1 MEEIQKGRQINVEIE
16 AEMKK
21 SYLDYSMSVIVGR
34 ALPDVRDGLKPVH
47 RRILYTLYEN
57 GIYPD
62 KAYRKC
68 ADTVGNVLGKYH
80 PHGDASVYDA
90 MVRMA
95 QDFSLR
101 YPLVDG
107 HGNFGSIDGDPPAA
121 YRYTESRMSKISM
134 SMLTDIEKDT
144 VDFTPNYDDRLKEP
158 VVLPS
163 KYPNLLVN
171 GSTGIAVGMA
181 TNIPPH
187 NLGEVTRAVCA
198 LIDNPDIS
206 LDEIMAYIPGPDFP
220 TGGTIMGRSGIRAA
234 YGTGRGKIRL
244 RAKAHIEDMESGRE
258 RIVITEIPYGV
269 NKARLIE
276 SIAELVKNKRI
287 EMISHIR
294 DESDRDGMRVVIE
307 LKRDANAS
315 VCLNQLYSFT
325 QMQETV
331 GVIMLALDK
340 GEPKI
345 LTLKEI
351 LGKYI
356 EFQEEVIVRRTKFD
370 LKKASDRAHIL
381 EGLQRAIDIVD
392 EIIATIRATDGSS
405 SDAKRAIMEKFDF
418 DDMQASAIVAFR
430 LGQLAGL
437 EIEKIMNELDELH
450 EKIKEYNEI
459 LASPARQLEIV
470 KEEVSAVG
478 KKYSDERR
486 TEIESVSGEVDI
498 EDLIPQTDCVI
509 TMTHFGYVKRMP
521 ADTYK
526 AQRRGGRGIMGM
538 TRREEDFV
546 TDLFFCSSHDYILF
560 FTDKGKMHRI
570 KAYEISE
577 ASRVGKGI
585 NIINLLNLEQGEK
598 VTSTIQVS
606 DIEADI
612 YLSMVTKKGI
622 IKRCALSNFKN
633 VRKTGL
639 IAINLDEDDLLS
651 FVVKTGG
658 DDELVVATKSGRC
671 VRFNESEARELG
683 RSARGVKAVSL
694 EGDDY
699 VVGVEVVDEEKTL
712 LTVSED
718 GQGRRSE
725 FSEYPAKS
733 RGTKGVKN
741 YYTDKHGSV
750 AAVKAVAD
758 DEDVVIIADDG
769 VIIRIPASQ
778 INIQSRYAGGVIVMR
793 LAEESHVV
801 AIEAVPHEEEEE
813 DSAEEENESG
823 EASFDEITDPT
834 EE

>member
-1 MEEIQKGRQINVEIE
+1 MDEIQMGRQIDVDIE
-16 AEMKK
+16 TEMKK

-107 HGNFGSIDGDPPAA
+107 HGNFGSIDGDPAAA

-134 SMLTDIEKDT
+134 YMLTDIEKDT

-198 LIDNPDIS
+198 LIDNPEIS

-234 YGTGRGKIRL
+234 YGTGRGKIKL
-244 RAKAHIEDMESGRE
+244 RAKAHIEDMENGRE
-258 RIVITEIPYGV
+258 RIVVTEIPYGV

-276 SIAELVKNKRI
+276 SIADLVKNKRI

-351 LGKYI
+351 LEKYV
-356 EFQEEVIVRRTKFD
+356 EFQEEVVVRRTKFD
-370 LKKASDRAHIL
+370 LNKASNRAHIL
-381 EGLQRAIDIVD
+381 EGLQRAVDIVD
-392 EIIATIRATDGSS
+392 EIIATIRATDGTST
-405 SDAKRAIMEKFDF
+405 DAKNAIMEKFGF
-418 DDMQASAIVAFR
+418 DDVQAAAIVAFR

-450 EKIKEYNEI
+450 AKIKEYNEI
-459 LASPARQLEIV
+459 LASPARQLAIV
-470 KEEVSAVG
+470 KEECSAIG

-486 TEIESVSGEVDI
+486 TDIEAVSGEVDI

-546 TDLFFCSSHDYILF
+546 TDLFFSSSHDYILF

-577 ASRVGKGI
+577 ASRVGKGV
-585 NIINLLNLEQGEK
+585 NIVNLLNLEQGEK
-598 VTSTIQVS
+598 VTSTMQIS
-606 DIEADI
+606 DIEEDI

-651 FVVKTGG
+651 FVVKTKG
-658 DDELVVATKSGRC
+658 DDELMVATKSGRC
-671 VRFNESEARELG
+671 VRFKEEEARELG
-683 RSARGVKAVSL
+683 RTARGVKAVSL

-699 VVGVEVVDEEKTL
+699 VVGVEVVDDSKTL

-741 YYTDKHGSV
+741 YYTDKHGMV

-769 VIIRIPASQ
+769 VIIRIPATQ
-778 INIQSRYAGGVIVMR
+778 INIQSRYASGVIVMR
-793 LAEESHVV
+793 LAEGSSVV

-813 DSAEEENESG
+813 ENSDEVMEADMEAEADFEE
-823 EASFDEITDPT
+823 
-834 EE
+834 